1 MRRVLPKLEHRTEPV
16 IPLGQF
22 VRRLVRTGVVAL
34 VLVVVSLLAG
44 MIGYHM
50 LESLSWTD
58 AFLNAAMILG
68 GMGPV
73 STLAT
78 SGGKLFAGF
87 YALYSGLVVILV
99 AGILLAP
106 LVHRMLHK
114 FHAETQSEGGARKSD
129 SG

>member
-16 IPLGQF
+16 IPLRQF
-22 VRRLVRTGVVAL
+22 LGRLLRTGMVAL
-34 VLVVVSLLAG
+34 VLVVVSLLVG
-44 MIGYHM
+44 MIGYHA

-73 STLAT
+73 STLVT

-114 FHAETQSEGGARKSD
+114 FHAETQSDGGARKPDSD
-129 SG
+129 